1 MSLQSDEER
10 WGIWMVQAR
19 QFAKRENYPDAV
31 ARMRAVRESIQ
42 ESLTNETDAALRGRI
57 ERHLARAEELLTD
70 LQSRLETWRSVIAA
84 RRQQTIDEAE
94 EEMARPLPIPADQ
107 R

>member
-1 MSLQSDEER
+1 MSLHSDEER
-10 WGIWMVQAR
+10 WGVWMVQAR

-31 ARMRAVRESIQ
+31 ARMRLVRESIQ
-42 ESLTNETDAALRGRI
+42 KSLADETDTALRGRI

-70 LQSRLETWRSVIAA
+70 LQSRLEAWRSVIAA
-84 RRQQTIDEAE
+84 RRQQTIDQAE
-94 EEMARPLPIPADQ
+94 EEMARPLPLPADQ